1 MFNNFLLDEYLY
13 NEPYLRNFFANI
25 YDLFVDYKD
34 FADAEGDPPFGD
46 AAYLFLRYMLNTE
59 IEKEFFDYYMFGLAN
74 NTIPPGEV
82 HIIKNAIDQ
91 IISEIIPNA
100 TIDAGKVL

>member
-59 IEKEFFDYYMFGLAN
+59 IEKEFFDYSFHHLFTKSDPDAN
-74 NTIPPGEV
+74 NPSGTGMDIGGTCLRMMMSLRY
-82 HIIKNAIDQ
+82 NF
-91 IISEIIPNA
+91 
-100 TIDAGKVL
+100 